1 MTWNM
6 LLTETCKTLMQVLL
20 EMNGNLQLES
30 YSFLACSTIWISI
43 VPHHQF
49 PSKGQGTHLCMK
61 RMTVGGILDSKLI
74 EVYTI

>member
-1 MTWNM
+1 
-6 LLTETCKTLMQVLL
+6 MQVLL

-43 VPHHQF
+43 VSHHQF

>member
-1 MTWNM
+1 
-6 LLTETCKTLMQVLL
+6 MQVLL